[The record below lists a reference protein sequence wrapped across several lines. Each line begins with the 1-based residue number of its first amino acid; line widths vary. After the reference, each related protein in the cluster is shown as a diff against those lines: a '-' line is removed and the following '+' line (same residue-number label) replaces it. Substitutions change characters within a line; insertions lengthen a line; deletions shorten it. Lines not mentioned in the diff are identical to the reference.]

1 MVYVDFKELKE
12 FCDQHADIISQIARV
27 YPSMTETEIVLGA
40 LKQGLRFEVD
50 IMDMMERE
58 GARADIKESL
68 GRD

>member
-12 FCDQHADIISQIARV
+12 FCDQHADTISQIARV

-68 GRD
+68 GRC